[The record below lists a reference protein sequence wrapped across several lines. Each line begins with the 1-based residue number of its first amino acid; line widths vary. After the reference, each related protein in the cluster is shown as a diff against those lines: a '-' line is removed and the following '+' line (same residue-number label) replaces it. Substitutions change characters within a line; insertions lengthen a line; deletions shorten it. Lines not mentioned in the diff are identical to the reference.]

1 MSKLSKALK
10 KVTKSV
16 QKFAGSKL
24 GSVATG
30 RFIVERKIQK
40 RDLSSGKLIDFFGSP
55 ATAGTKQQTTAR
67 VGAIIYGGWMAGSAI
82 AAKGAATG
90 IAGTSA
96 GSAAGS
102 VAAGTGAAGGF
113 WSGAGGTALKTA
125 TAGLLLSGLR
135 KIGLAPPAPGEDT
148 PSQSLNL
155 YDPYAGTG
163 PYGGGLFGEGTGPA
177 ISPSG
182 EETLG
187 AGIGNVLTSPW
198 ALIGLGLALIVFMFA
213 ILRR

>member
-1 MSKLSKALK
+1 MSKFSKAIR
-10 KVTKSV
+10 KVTKTV
-16 QKFAGSKL
+16 RKFAGSKL

-40 RDLSSGKLIDFFGSP
+40 RDLSSAKLIDFFGSP

-67 VGAIIYGGWMAGSAI
+67 TAAIVYGGYMAGAAI
-82 AAKGAATG
+82 AAKGAASG
-90 IAGTSA
+90 VAGTAGGTA
-96 GSAAGS
+96 GSIT
-102 VAAGTGAAGGF
+102 AGTGAAGGF
-113 WSGAGGTALKTA
+113 WSGIGGTAVKTA

-135 KIGLAPPAPGEDT
+135 KIGLVPPATGENIPG
-148 PSQSLNL
+148 QALNL

-163 PYGGGLFGEGTGPA
+163 PYGGGVFDTGIGSA

-187 AGIGNVLTSPW
+187 ESIGNVLTSPLAW
-198 ALIGLGLALIVFMFA
+198 IGLGLAVVVFMFA